1 VSSTASRFFGTFVA
15 FGLSV
20 ETEGTGEDTDV
31 DETSWLMAR
40 EIPRLRR
47 YALSLV
53 NEPEAADD
61 LVQDTLERAIR
72 KRGQWR
78 RHGAIRSWLYRILYR
93 VFLNQCAANGK
104 YKGDIGLDDAP
115 QLWARA
121 SQEDQAHCR
130 DIAEAM
136 QRLPHDQRAAI
147 ALTAVEGLSYDEAA
161 EVLDIPIGTLRSRLS
176 RGREALR
183 LICPEQAPQGHRE
196 HDERAPR
203 PPLRRVK

>member
-1 VSSTASRFFGTFVA
+1 M
-15 FGLSV
+15 
-20 ETEGTGEDTDV
+20 
-31 DETSWLMAR
+31 DETSWLIAR

-47 YALSLV
+47 YALTLV

-78 RHGAIRSWLYRILYR
+78 RRGAIRSWLYRILYN
-93 VFLNQCAANGK
+93 VFVNNRAANAK
-104 YKGDIGLDDAP
+104 HNRDVGLDDAP
-115 QLWARA
+115 QLWSRAR
-121 SQEDQAHCR
+121 QEDQAHCR

-147 ALTAVEGLSYDEAA
+147 ALTAVEGLPYDEAA
-161 EVLDIPIGTLRSRLS
+161 DVLDIPIGTLRSRLS

-183 LICPEQAPQGHRE
+183 AMCHGHVTDEQRE
-196 HDERAPR
+196 GDDSAASAAR